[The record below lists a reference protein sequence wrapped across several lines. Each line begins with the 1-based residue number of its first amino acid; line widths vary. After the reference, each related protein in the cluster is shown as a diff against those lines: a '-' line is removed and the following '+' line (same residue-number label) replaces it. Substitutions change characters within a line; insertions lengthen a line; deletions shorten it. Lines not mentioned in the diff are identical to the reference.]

1 MATIDLGK
9 IAITPEGQW
18 SAGKYYEKLSLVIYN
33 GQSYLSLRNTTG
45 DNPETSRGDWMQIT
59 SRGESLYQMM
69 VREGK
74 FVGTEE
80 EFLQQYLDSLKA
92 CADAS
97 EEVRAA
103 LSDILNEMDRVR
115 AEISEV
121 MVEEDI
127 RIKNEAKREAAEIN
141 RRNAE
146 ITRGV
151 EERNRQEAEQRREQS
166 MQQIQ
171 NDAEIALAMAAEAQQ
186 KAEEAIV
193 NEEERISAENQRK
206 IDEATR
212 IQHEEQRVNDE
223 AMRRSREADRLES
236 ENIRQKNEGDRILAE
251 REREEIMRNL
261 VEELK
266 GLAANKFKIVDVLP
280 EVGEFAVIYLVPSTM
295 PSNNDVYDEWA
306 YVSEKWE
313 RIGST
318 RFEIDN
324 YYTKEEIEAAL
335 ATKANIQHQHTVADI
350 TDFPEL
356 YYDATAF
363 FASGAYPSDKYEE
376 LLEAVKAKRTVYAT
390 IDEAG
395 YTSYIFF
402 ISSANSDG
410 SSSRVLLTTIFA
422 DGGYLY
428 INTFVLQQSG
438 MTPLQESITGKADK
452 ATTLA
457 GYGIGDAY
465 TKSEVDTA
473 LNTKQNTLTPGN
485 GISIKGNVIS
495 STVDSLITP
504 ITYAEL
510 VALRDSSSLVAG
522 MQYRITDYAC
532 TTTQENTQSAGHPFD
547 IIVTADS
554 ENTLNEEARAIQH
567 EGDTYFTDCNLSA
580 WKIWYCLDNDAT
592 RFAWADSVNG
602 KGVIYRMIDE
612 WNNDV
617 PYDFKNIMFKRY
629 ILDANNAIATDVA
642 KDGELNAV
650 KTRLGEMSHRIHTS
664 LWYYGEYVTD
674 VYPNA
679 EAGRKYVPFGDI
691 LYNDNGPGVLCPI
704 NEANSNWFYT
714 FSDTSF
720 NDNTLTGQGN
730 VHDNVVKGNKYALVT
745 IDGEGRYRFEEQENI
760 CLNDIIFIGNSCYS
774 NSFGNDCYNNSFGN
788 DCYSNSFGNS
798 CNYNSFGNY
807 CNSNSFGND
816 CNYNPFGHYC
826 YYNSFGNSCYSN
838 SFGNSCYSNTFGNS
852 CSSNSF
858 GNDCNYN
865 SFGNYCYSNSFGN
878 SCYSNSFGNYCNSNS
893 FGNSCNYNSFGNS
906 CNTNSFGGSCYY
918 NSFGNSCNTNSFGNY
933 CYYNSFGNYCYY
945 IRFASTSSATTKYNY
960 YRYNHFGDGCQFILF
975 KGAET
980 ASLSAQ
986 VQNYNFAQGVQG
998 TSSAYLTIDGVRSR
1012 AYETKVAKNSSGV
1025 LKIYCEADLIQ

>member
-97 EEVRAA
+97 AEVRAA
-103 LSDILNEMDRVR
+103 LSDILDEMDRVR

-127 RIKNEAKREAAEIN
+127 RIKNEAKREDAEIN

-363 FASGAYPSDKYEE
+363 FTSGAYPSDKYEE

-510 VALRDSSSLVAG
+510 VALRNSSSLVAG
-522 MQYRITDYAC
+522 MQYRITDYDF
-532 TTTQENTQSAGHPFD
+532 TTTKKDTDSAHKLFD

-554 ENTLNEEARAIQH
+554 ESILNETARAVHHQYETSVETLTGAIKLYKTDMNGYADGVDT
-567 EGDTYFTDCNLSA
+567 GDYFLLVSTVE
-580 WKIWYCLDNDAT
+580 
-592 RFAWADSVNG
+592 VNG
-602 KGVIYRMIDE
+602 ATYYRYDKYEDGV
-612 WNNDV
+612 NTG
-617 PYDFKNIMFKRY
+617 RY
-629 ILDANNAIATDVA
+629 ILLESIDLDSLGVGLDNPLFPV
-642 KDGELNAV
+642 GEG
-650 KTRLGEMSHRIHTS
+650 T
-664 LWYYGEYVTD
+664 YGEDGSYVSHSEDAIVSYENGTVTVGSVAPLSNRDIASWELKYTLENTKHSSTD
-674 VYPNA
+674 GKGTILWMKDEFRNECNYDFINALFKVYEITACAQSPSLVGTYAIKTGNLNITYGTNSKLA
-679 EAGRKYVPFGDI
+679 STFGAG
-691 LYNDNGPGVLCPI
+691 N
-704 NEANSNWFYT
+704 
-714 FSDTSF
+714 
-720 NDNTLTGQGN
+720 
-730 VHDNVVKGNKYALVT
+730 HDNIIKY
-745 IDGEGRYRFEEQENI
+745 DGLAKI
-760 CLNDIIFIGNSCYS
+760 VL
-774 NSFGNDCYNNSFGN
+774 GNDCHSNTFGN
-788 DCYSNSFGNS
+788 N
-798 CNYNSFGNY
+798 
-807 CNSNSFGND
+807 
-816 CNYNPFGHYC
+816 
-826 YYNSFGNSCYSN
+826 
-838 SFGNSCYSNTFGNS
+838 CYSNTFGNS
-852 CSSNSF
+852 CRYNTFGNNCYSNTFGNNCYYNTFGNNCHSNTF
-858 GNDCNYN
+858 GNDCYYN
-865 SFGNYCYSNSFGN
+865 TFGNN
-878 SCYSNSFGNYCNSNS
+878 
-893 FGNSCNYNSFGNS
+893 
-906 CNTNSFGGSCYY
+906 CYY
-918 NSFGNSCNTNSFGNY
+918 NTFGNNCHSNTFGND
-933 CYYNSFGNYCYY
+933 CYYNTFGNDCYY
-945 IRFASTSSATTKYNY
+945 NTFGNDCYSIRVASTSSAITKYNY
-960 YRYNHFGDGCQFILF
+960 YRYNHFGDGCQYILF

-980 ASLSAQ
+980 ASSSAQ

-1012 AYETKVAKNSSGV
+1012 AYETKVAKNSSGE

>member
-9 IAITPEGQW
+9 IAITPEGKW
-18 SAGKYYEKLSLVIYN
+18 SAGKYYEKLSLVTFN
-33 GQSYLSLRNTTG
+33 GQSYLSLRDTTG
-45 DNPETSRGDWMQIT
+45 DNPETSRSDWMQIT

-97 EEVRAA
+97 AEVRAA
-103 LSDILNEMDRVR
+103 LSDILDEMDRVR

-186 KAEEAIV
+186 KAEEAIL
-193 NEEERISAENQRK
+193 NEEERVNAESQRK

-251 REREEIMRNL
+251 REREETMRNL

-280 EVGEFAVIYLVPSTM
+280 EVGESAVIYLVPSTM
-295 PSNNDVYDEWA
+295 PSDNDVYDEWA

-363 FASGAYPSDKYEE
+363 FTSGAYPSDKYEE

-567 EGDTYFTDCNLSA
+567 QGDTYFADCDLNA
-580 WKIWYCLDNDAT
+580 WKIWYCLDNDNT

-617 PYDFKNIMFKRY
+617 PYDFKNIMFNGSWGY
-629 ILDANNAIATDVA
+629 WAYTFNWINNESDNTCEDLSVAQYTHTNDEGGYSHTYGNIIKPYGDDVGNYGNPLQLNVNVFLYSESY
-642 KDGELNAV
+642 DG
-650 KTRLGEMSHRIHTS
+650 G
-664 LWYYGEYVTD
+664 WFYGCYSNT
-674 VYPNA
+674 
-679 EAGRKYVPFGDI
+679 FGDSC
-691 LYNDNGPGVLCPI
+691 YFN
-704 NEANSNWFYT
+704 T
-714 FSDTSF
+714 FGD
-720 NDNTLTGQGN
+720 
-730 VHDNVVKGNKYALVT
+730 
-745 IDGEGRYRFEEQENI
+745 
-760 CLNDIIFIGNSCYS
+760 SCYS
-774 NSFGNDCYNNSFGN
+774 NTFGNYCQYNT
-788 DCYSNSFGNS
+788 FGNS
-798 CNYNSFGNY
+798 CSSNTFGSD
-807 CNSNSFGND
+807 CSSNT
-816 CNYNPFGHYC
+816 
-826 YYNSFGNSCYSN
+826 
-838 SFGNSCYSNTFGNS
+838 FGNSCYSNTFGNS
-852 CSSNSF
+852 CSSNTFGNSCSSNTF
-858 GNDCNYN
+858 GNDC
-865 SFGNYCYSNSFGN
+865 YSIKLAT
-878 SCYSNSFGNYCNSNS
+878 SN
-893 FGNSCNYNSFGNS
+893 
-906 CNTNSFGGSCYY
+906 
-918 NSFGNSCNTNSFGNY
+918 
-933 CYYNSFGNYCYY
+933 
-945 IRFASTSSATTKYNY
+945 SATTKYNY
-960 YRYNHFGDGCQFILF
+960 YNQNHFGDGCQYILF

-980 ASLSAQ
+980 ASSSAQ

>member
-9 IAITPEGQW
+9 IAITPEGKW

-186 KAEEAIV
+186 KAEEAIL

-266 GLAANKFKIVDVLP
+266 SLAANKFKIVDVLP
-280 EVGEFAVIYLVPSTM
+280 EVGEFAVIYLVPSTK
-295 PSNNDVYDEWA
+295 PSDNDVYDEWA

-363 FASGAYPSDKYEE
+363 FTSGAYPSDKYEE

-473 LNTKQNTLTPGN
+473 LNTKQNTLIPGN
-485 GISIKGNVIS
+485 GISIEGNVI
-495 STVDSLITP
+495 
-504 ITYAEL
+504 
-510 VALRDSSSLVAG
+510 G
-522 MQYRITDYAC
+522 
-532 TTTQENTQSAGHPFD
+532 
-547 IIVTADS
+547 VTAITES
-554 ENTLNEEARAIQH
+554 ESQP
-567 EGDTYFTDCNLSA
+567 D
-580 WKIWYCLDNDAT
+580 
-592 RFAWADSVNG
+592 
-602 KGVIYRMIDE
+602 
-612 WNNDV
+612 
-617 PYDFKNIMFKRY
+617 
-629 ILDANNAIATDVA
+629 
-642 KDGELNAV
+642 
-650 KTRLGEMSHRIHTS
+650 TS
-664 LWYYGEYVTD
+664 LWLNPSEDEETD
-674 VYPNA
+674 VTYNRSQIDAMVGVKQDALQLTVKDNGNIVLSNIQGQSKEFMPATPSGDPMHYAYETAGA
-679 EAGRKYVPFGDI
+679 EWNGTGADIIKTTPWADLADDDADKTVIHKAGYWYLNGLGDI
-691 LYNDNGPGVLCPI
+691 TNEQIRNIYNTTINFGISPSMGEALKMASVRTNFFLY
-704 NEANSNWFYT
+704 F
-714 FSDTSF
+714 
-720 NDNTLTGQGN
+720 
-730 VHDNVVKGNKYALVT
+730 
-745 IDGEGRYRFEEQENI
+745 R
-760 CLNDIIFIGNSCYS
+760 
-774 NSFGNDCYNNSFGN
+774 
-788 DCYSNSFGNS
+788 
-798 CNYNSFGNY
+798 
-807 CNSNSFGND
+807 
-816 CNYNPFGHYC
+816 
-826 YYNSFGNSCYSN
+826 
-838 SFGNSCYSNTFGNS
+838 
-852 CSSNSF
+852 
-858 GNDCNYN
+858 
-865 SFGNYCYSNSFGN
+865 
-878 SCYSNSFGNYCNSNS
+878 
-893 FGNSCNYNSFGNS
+893 
-906 CNTNSFGGSCYY
+906 
-918 NSFGNSCNTNSFGNY
+918 
-933 CYYNSFGNYCYY
+933 
-945 IRFASTSSATTKYNY
+945 
-960 YRYNHFGDGCQFILF
+960 
-975 KGAET
+975 
-980 ASLSAQ
+980 
-986 VQNYNFAQGVQG
+986 QG
-998 TSSAYLTIDGVRSR
+998 TSATEMYQTFYDANIEVGKICLRYNITSTIYNIRFFATSNHKTRHFIGICDLQKISSANNVQYAFDDCTLLKTINIKNL
-1012 AYETKVAKNSSGV
+1012 KVSLEFPNSSMLTTKSILYMINNEKATSAITITLHADAYTRAMANADIV
-1025 LKIYCEADLIQ
+1025 AALEAHPNVSLASA